1 MALGWWRRK
10 HASASDIEPADGGT
24 ASRAPVSVA
33 LPRAAVILLGFA
45 GAVVVMFGLAAARSV
60 VAPAFLALVLTI
72 CVHPVRIG
80 LVRRGVPVGLA
91 TGAAIV
97 AVFALLAGFVATL
110 VFALAQFTTLLPEY
124 APQIQA
130 AGADLSDALESL
142 GIGAQQAQTI
152 VDGLEPSRIIDVV
165 GTVLGGVA
173 GITFSLVVIL
183 TLLILM
189 AMDGTYGP
197 AILAQMRPRRPAL
210 VDALVLYT
218 RNVRRYMVVTTGLGV
233 AQGVLNWIA
242 LLILQVPGALL
253 WGVLSFI
260 CSFIPNIG
268 YFIAIVPPLVFGLLS
283 GGWPVFIAVLL
294 VYGVVNAV
302 VQSIVQPKVVGGAVR
317 LSETITFVSVL
328 FWALVVGPIGAVL
341 AVPLTLLVRAVL
353 LDADPSLAWW
363 RPATGDVEETK
374 GIAAELSA
382 RARAEAKADRAAR
395 PPRGRAARASRP

>member
-1 MALGWWRRK
+1 MALGWWRRER
-10 HASASDIEPADGGT
+10 ASASEAEPHPDDAAST
-24 ASRAPVSVA
+24 ARTSVA

-45 GAVVVMFGLAAARSV
+45 GVVVVMFGLAAARSV

-130 AGADLSDALESL
+130 AGANLSDALEGL

-165 GTVLGGVA
+165 GAVLGGVA

-189 AMDGTYGP
+189 AMDGTYAP
-197 AILAQMRPRRPAL
+197 AILAQLRPRRAAL

-268 YFIAIVPPLVFGLLS
+268 YFIAIVPPLVFGFLS

-328 FWALVVGPIGAVL
+328 FWALVIGPVGAVL
-341 AVPLTLLVRAVL
+341 AVPLTLLVRSIL
-353 LDADPSLAWW
+353 LDADPTLAWW

-382 RARAEAKADRAAR
+382 KARAQAKADRAAR